1 MELTLPLPAGAQ
13 RLGITG
19 PQQRNIKLLR
29 EALGVTLHERGDLL
43 RVSGDAH
50 EVGLA
55 IFVLEL
61 LTEAARKNRPLS
73 RQQVLDTIASA
84 TARPGVAAGISG
96 THRSAGLN
104 PGSLETY
111 LPGRSVRPAS
121 DGQRAYI
128 TSILAK
134 DLTFCTGPAGCGKTF
149 LAVAAAVA
157 MLRRGV
163 VRKIILTRPAVEA
176 GEKIGFLPGTLQEK
190 VNPYLRP
197 LLDALND
204 MMPFEQVERF
214 IATDII
220 EIAPLGFMRGRTL
233 NEACVILDEA
243 QNTSRAQMLMFLTRL
258 GHDAKM
264 VVTGDPRQVD
274 LPNPRESG
282 LVDAVDRLAK
292 VKDIGIHA
300 LDAGDIVRH
309 RLVQKVLDAYE
320 DTQGGPDAP
329 TARKRRKTE
338 PPAAA
343 PPEAF
348 PDSFNGM
355 A

>member
-1 MELTLPLPAGAQ
+1 MELSLPLPSGAS

-19 PQQRNIKLLR
+19 PQQRNLKLLR
-29 EALGVTLHERGDLL
+29 EALGVALHERGDTL
-43 RVSGDAH
+43 RVSGEAH

-55 IFVLEL
+55 IFVLEQ
-61 LTEAARKNRPLS
+61 LTEAARKNKPLT
-73 RQQVLDTIASA
+73 RAQVLDTIASA
-84 TARPGVAAGISG
+84 SARPGAAGG
-96 THRSAGLN
+96 HRGAHLN
-104 PGSLETY
+104 PNALETY
-111 LPGRSVRPAS
+111 LPGRTVRPAS
-121 DGQRAYI
+121 DGQRAYLA
-128 TSILAK
+128 SILSK

-149 LAVAAAVA
+149 LAVAAAVS
-157 MLRRGV
+157 MLRRGL

-176 GEKIGFLPGTLQEK
+176 GEKIGFLPGTMQEK

-214 IATDII
+214 MATDVI

-233 NEACVILDEA
+233 NEACIILDEA

-282 LVDAVDRLAK
+282 LVDAVERLAK
-292 VKDIGIHA
+292 VRDIGIHA
-300 LDAGDIVRH
+300 LDAKDIVRH
-309 RLVQKVLDAYE
+309 GLVQKVLDAYGDAAE
-320 DTQGGPDAP
+320 DAP
-329 TARKRRKTE
+329 AAKKRGRPQGT
-338 PPAAA
+338 PAQAA
-343 PPEAF
+343 ISPENAF
-348 PDSFNGM
+348 PDSFNR
-355 A
+355 

>member
-1 MELTLPLPAGAQ
+1 MELSLPLPSGAA

-19 PQQRNIKLLR
+19 PQQRNLKLLR
-29 EALGVTLHERGDLL
+29 EALGVALHERGDVL
-43 RVSGDAH
+43 RVCGEAH

-55 IFVLEL
+55 IFVLEQ
-61 LTEAARKNRPLS
+61 LTEAARRNKPFTRT
-73 RQQVLDTIASA
+73 QVVDTLAAASA
-84 TARPGVAAGISG
+84 RPDIRRVHSQRAG
-96 THRSAGLN
+96 HLN
-104 PGSLETY
+104 PSALETY
-111 LPGRSVRPAS
+111 LPGRTIRPAS
-121 DGQRAYI
+121 DGQRAY
-128 TSILAK
+128 LASVLSK

-214 IATDII
+214 MASDVI

-292 VKDIGIHA
+292 VRDIGIHS
-300 LDAGDIVRH
+300 LDAKDIVRH
-309 RLVQKVLDAYE
+309 GLVQKVLDAY
-320 DTQGGPDAP
+320 GDAADGAHP
-329 TARKRRKTE
+329 AKKRVKKT
-338 PPAAA
+338 AA
-343 PPEAF
+343 PNGAADAF
-348 PDSFNGM
+348 PDSFN
-355 A
+355 AAP